1 MITEQ
6 EITIYNKL
14 TNSKW
19 KRTNLK
25 GTFRNTSIQNRTLT
39 GSNTNDNG
47 LLRIFDTKDFVDYN
61 EWKNNDFSNTNK
73 WTVQTGD
80 VIVDRWVDFEFEGNA
95 PITALQKEYG
105 REHVLS
111 VISFD
116 DYRKGTSLD
125 HIKIGLK

>member
-14 TNSKW
+14 TNGKW

-47 LLRIFDTKDFVDYN
+47 LLRIFDTKNYVDFQQ
-61 EWKNNDFSNTNK
+61 WKNNNLLNSEV

-80 VIVDRWVDFEFEGNA
+80 VIVDSKIDFEYEGTA
-95 PITALQKEYG
+95 PITALQNEYG
-105 REHVLS
+105 REHVLL
-111 VISFD
+111 VVSFD
-116 DYRKGTSLD
+116 DLRKGTDLD